1 MALAM
6 PGTREPETVVRL
18 EEGHTAGPELPITG
32 ELVKLMLSAKGGKL
46 QQAH

>member
-1 MALAM
+1 M

-18 EEGHTAGPELPITG
+18 EEAHTLGLEPQITG
-32 ELVKLMLSAKGGKL
+32 ELVKLMLSVKGSKL